1 MENIFT
7 LFFDTLYNIWINIE
21 KFFVPILNFVTTG
34 ATTILDIAISIIQW
48 LIDAIVNI
56 INFFAGLFGLPGIG

>member
-21 KFFVPILNFVTTG
+21 KFFIPILHFVTTG
-34 ATTILDIAISIIQW
+34 ATTILDIVISIIQW